1 MKRKFK
7 SVAKD
12 RKSGIPKKYVTGS
25 GDVEGT
31 RKEILRTRALY
42 RMGRL
47 TPADMDR
54 ISRERS
60 KR

>member
-7 SVAKD
+7 PVAKD
-12 RKSGIPKKYVTGS
+12 SKSGIPKKYVAGS
-25 GDVEGT
+25 GSPDST
-31 RKEILRTRALY
+31 RKEIIRTRALY
-42 RMGRL
+42 RMGKL
-47 TPADMDR
+47 TKADMDR